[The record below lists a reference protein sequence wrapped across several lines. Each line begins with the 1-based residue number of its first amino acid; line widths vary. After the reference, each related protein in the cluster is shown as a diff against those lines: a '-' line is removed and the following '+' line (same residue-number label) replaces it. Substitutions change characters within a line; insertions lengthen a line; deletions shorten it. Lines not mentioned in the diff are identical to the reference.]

1 MTASMLRT
9 IAAAAALVLATAD
22 ARSAPDP
29 QRAGIPV
36 LIYHEIVTDRAR
48 TPGETVIALERFEE
62 QMRLLANE
70 GWRTLSID
78 ELVAIMRKE
87 RRAPAKAVVLT
98 FDDGWKNVLNAV
110 PVLERHRMQASFWII
125 TGAGAGTGNG
135 YLDWSDIEALAK
147 NPRFRIGSHT
157 VSHPWDA
164 KDNLVTWMNAPAPGK
179 DRAAV
184 RAELADSKATLEAH
198 LGRRVDYLAWP
209 VGWYTD
215 AMVQLAQEVGYRAL
229 LTAEDGGNVS
239 GGDVF
244 RIRRVFVDGACDI
257 ASFRRILVEPAYR
270 PCQASGRATF
280 GHTPPAE

>member
-1 MTASMLRT
+1 MTVDMLRT
-9 IAAAAALVLATAD
+9 IAAAAMLAFAATG

-29 QRAGIPV
+29 RRAGIPV
-36 LIYHEIVTDRAR
+36 LIYHEVVTDRAR

-62 QMRLLANE
+62 QMRLLADD

-78 ELVAIMRKE
+78 ELVAVMRNE

-110 PVLERHRMQASFWII
+110 PVLERHHMQASFWII
-125 TGAGAGTGNG
+125 TGAGIGND

-164 KDNLVTWMNAPAPGK
+164 KDNLVTWMTAPRPGK
-179 DRAAV
+179 DRASV

-198 LGRRVDYLAWP
+198 IGRRVDYLAWP

-215 AMVQLAQEVGYRAL
+215 EMVQLAQEVGYRAL
-229 LTAEDGGNVS
+229 LTAEDGGNAA
-239 GGDVF
+239 GGDVL
-244 RIRRVFVDGACDI
+244 RIRRVFVDGACGI
-257 ASFRRILVEPAYR
+257 ASFRRLLVEPAYR
-270 PCQASGRATF
+270 PCQTSARATF